1 MSLQNSRTGFKSSP
15 ARMKKLDLHKTL
27 HADARPKVI
36 RFIEDNWNSGE
47 EAEIITGNSS
57 AMQGLV
63 FNVLDEYG
71 LSYQI
76 SHVWDVNNKGYVVTW
91 FE

>member
-1 MSLQNSRTGFKSSP
+1 
-15 ARMKKLDLHKTL
+15 MKMLDLHNTP
-27 HADARPKVI
+27 HIDAEPKVI
-36 RFIEDNWNSGE
+36 RFVEDNWGSGE

-57 AMQGLV
+57 AMQGVV
-63 FNVLDEYG
+63 FRILDEYG

-76 SHVWDVNNKGYVVTW
+76 GRMWDINNKGYIVTW